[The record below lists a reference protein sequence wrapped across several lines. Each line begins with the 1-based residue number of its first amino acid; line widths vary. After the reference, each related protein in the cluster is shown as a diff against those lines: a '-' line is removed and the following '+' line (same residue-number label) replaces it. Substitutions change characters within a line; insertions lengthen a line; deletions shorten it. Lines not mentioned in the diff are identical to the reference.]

1 MTSGAQGAQR
11 TAQRSSSFKKRL
23 MSHALVSIHHC
34 HFRLSDQNW
43 QFNLDT
49 KGTGITKGTWQLTA
63 MLSDG
68 SQHVVRVEMK

>member
-1 MTSGAQGAQR
+1 
-11 TAQRSSSFKKRL
+11 

-63 MLSDG
+63 MLSGG